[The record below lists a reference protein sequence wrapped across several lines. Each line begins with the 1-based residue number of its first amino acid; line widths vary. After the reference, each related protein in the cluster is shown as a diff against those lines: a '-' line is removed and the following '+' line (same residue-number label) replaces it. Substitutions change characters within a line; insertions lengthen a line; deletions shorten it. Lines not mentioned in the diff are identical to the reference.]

1 MTTGRPVPDSQLLKS
16 VTQKLF
22 QRGSGAGC
30 KLTATVSSG
39 TVTLAG
45 TVENEY
51 QKKPIISAL
60 NGINGVKRIIDT
72 STVVARQ
79 KRE

>member
-1 MTTGRPVPDSQLLKS
+1 MTTGNISDSQLSRS
-16 VTQKLF
+16 VSQKLL

-60 NGINGVKRIIDT
+60 NGINGVKRIVDT
-72 STVVARQ
+72 STVVARK